1 MANLK
6 ISQVEK
12 TTNMDADA
20 YVLVVQNGK
29 NYRMSIKEAIAANV
43 DIKDV
48 DLSNYYT
55 KEETTTIVNNAI
67 EDIDVDLSNYY
78 TKEETTNI
86 INDSIEDF
94 EIVSED
100 GNVTTITEVVNTVE
114 TQTEQIGKL
123 ENIVENINKDV
134 ATEEDAEVTFD
145 NIFTY

>member
-43 DIKDV
+43 DLGDV

-55 KEETTTIVNNAI
+55 KEETV
-67 EDIDVDLSNYY
+67 
-78 TKEETTNI
+78 NI

-94 EIVSED
+94 EVVSEG

-114 TQTEQIGKL
+114 TQAEQIDKL
-123 ENIVENINKDV
+123 ENIVQNINKDV
-134 ATEEDAEVTFD
+134 AVEEDADATFD
-145 NIFTY
+145 GIFTY

>member
-43 DIKDV
+43 DLGDV

-55 KEETTTIVNNAI
+55 KEETV
-67 EDIDVDLSNYY
+67 
-78 TKEETTNI
+78 NI

-94 EIVSED
+94 EVVSEG

-114 TQTEQIGKL
+114 TQSDKIVELTTTTETHAEQIDKL
-123 ENIVENINKDV
+123 ENIVQNIHKDV
-134 ATEEDAEVTFD
+134 AVEEDADATFAG
-145 NIFTY
+145 IFTY

>member
-12 TTNMDADA
+12 TQDMSTDA

-43 DIKDV
+43 DLGDV

-55 KEETTTIVNNAI
+55 KEETV
-67 EDIDVDLSNYY
+67 
-78 TKEETTNI
+78 NI

-94 EIVSED
+94 EVVSE
-100 GNVTTITEVVNTVE
+100 GGISTTITDVVNTVE
-114 TQTEQIGKL
+114 THAEQIDKL
-123 ENIVENINKDV
+123 ENIVQNIHKDV
-134 ATEEDAEVTFD
+134 AVEEDANATFD
-145 NIFTY
+145 DIFTY

>member
-12 TTNMDADA
+12 TTNMDAYA

-48 DLSNYYT
+48 
-55 KEETTTIVNNAI
+55 
-67 EDIDVDLSNYY
+67 
-78 TKEETTNI
+78 
-86 INDSIEDF
+86 
-94 EIVSED
+94 
-100 GNVTTITEVVNTVE
+100 VNTVE
-114 TQTEQIGKL
+114 TQSDKIVELTTTTETHAEQIDKL
-123 ENIVENINKDV
+123 ENIVQNINKDV
-134 ATEEDAEVTFD
+134 AVEEDADATFD

>member
-55 KEETTTIVNNAI
+55 KLETI
-67 EDIDVDLSNYY
+67 
-78 TKEETTNI
+78 NI

-94 EIVSED
+94 EIVSEG
-100 GNVTTITEVVNTVE
+100 GNTTTITEVVNNVE
-114 TQTEQIGKL
+114 TQSEKIIEL
-123 ENIVENINKDV
+123 ENTVQNITEAI
-134 ATEEDAEVTFD
+134 ATKEDADATFGD
-145 NIFTY
+145 IFIY

>member
-43 DIKDV
+43 DLGDV

-55 KEETTTIVNNAI
+55 KTETI
-67 EDIDVDLSNYY
+67 
-78 TKEETTNI
+78 NI

-94 EIVSED
+94 EVISEG
-100 GNVTTITEVVNTVE
+100 GNPTTITDVVNNVE
-114 TQTEQIGKL
+114 TQSEKIVELTTTTEIQSEKIDNL
-123 ENIVENINKDV
+123 ENIVQNINRDV
-134 ATEEDAEVTFD
+134 AVEEDADATFD
-145 NIFTY
+145 DIFAY

>member
-48 DLSNYYT
+48 
-55 KEETTTIVNNAI
+55 
-67 EDIDVDLSNYY
+67 
-78 TKEETTNI
+78 
-86 INDSIEDF
+86 
-94 EIVSED
+94 
-100 GNVTTITEVVNTVE
+100 VNTVE
-114 TQTEQIGKL
+114 TQSDKIVELTTTTETHTEQIDKL
-123 ENIVENINKDV
+123 ENIVQNINKDV
-134 ATEEDAEVTFD
+134 AVEEDADATFND
-145 NIFTY
+145 IFAY

>member
-12 TTNMDADA
+12 TTNMDTDA

-55 KEETTTIVNNAI
+55 KEETV
-67 EDIDVDLSNYY
+67 
-78 TKEETTNI
+78 NI

-94 EIVSED
+94 EIVSEG
-100 GNVTTITEVVNTVE
+100 GNTTTITEVVNNVE
-114 TQTEQIGKL
+114 TQSDKIVELTTTTETHAEQIDKL
-123 ENIVENINKDV
+123 ENIVQNINKDV
-134 ATEEDAEVTFD
+134 AVEEDADATFD

>member
-43 DIKDV
+43 DFGDV

-55 KEETTTIVNNAI
+55 KEETV
-67 EDIDVDLSNYY
+67 
-78 TKEETTNI
+78 NI

-94 EIVSED
+94 EVVSAG
-100 GNVTTITEVVNTVE
+100 GNTTTITEVVNTVE
-114 TQTEQIGKL
+114 TQSDKIDKL
-123 ENIVENINKDV
+123 ENIVQNINKDV
-134 ATEEDAEVTFD
+134 AVEEDANATFD
-145 NIFTY
+145 GIFTY

>member
-43 DIKDV
+43 DLGDV

-55 KEETTTIVNNAI
+55 KEETVN
-67 EDIDVDLSNYY
+67 V
-78 TKEETTNI
+78 

-94 EIVSED
+94 EVVSEG

-114 TQTEQIGKL
+114 TQSDKIIELTTTAETHAEQIDKL
-123 ENIVENINKDV
+123 ENIVQNIHKDV
-134 ATEEDAEVTFD
+134 AVEEDADATFD
-145 NIFTY
+145 GIFTY

>member
-55 KEETTTIVNNAI
+55 KEETA
-67 EDIDVDLSNYY
+67 
-78 TKEETTNI
+78 NI

-94 EIVSED
+94 EVISEG
-100 GNVTTITEVVNTVE
+100 GNPTTITDVVNNVE
-114 TQTEQIGKL
+114 TQSEKIDKL
-123 ENIVENINKDV
+123 ENIVQNINKDV
-134 ATEEDAEVTFD
+134 AVEEDANATFD
-145 NIFTY
+145 GIFTY

>member
-43 DIKDV
+43 DLGDV

-55 KEETTTIVNNAI
+55 KTETI
-67 EDIDVDLSNYY
+67 
-78 TKEETTNI
+78 NI

-94 EIVSED
+94 EVISEG
-100 GNVTTITEVVNTVE
+100 GNPTTITGVVNNVE
-114 TQTEQIGKL
+114 IQSGKIVELTTTTEIQSEKIDKL
-123 ENIVENINKDV
+123 ENIVQNIYRDV
-134 ATEEDAEVTFD
+134 AIEEDADATFD

>member
-20 YVLVVQNGK
+20 YILVVQNGK

-55 KEETTTIVNNAI
+55 KEETA
-67 EDIDVDLSNYY
+67 
-78 TKEETTNI
+78 NI
-86 INDSIEDF
+86 INNSIEDY
-94 EIVSED
+94 EIVSEG
-100 GNVTTITEVVNTVE
+100 GNVTTITGVVNTVE
-114 TQTEQIGKL
+114 SQSEQLSQL
-123 ENIVENINKDV
+123 ENIVQNINKDV
-134 ATEEDAEVTFD
+134 AVEEDADATFD
-145 NIFTY
+145 SIFTY

>member
-43 DIKDV
+43 D
-48 DLSNYYT
+48 LG
-55 KEETTTIVNNAI
+55 
-67 EDIDVDLSNYY
+67 DVDLSNYY

-86 INDSIEDF
+86 INASIEDF

-114 TQTEQIGKL
+114 TQAEQIVNL
-123 ENIVENINKDV
+123 ENIVQNINKDV
-134 ATEEDAEVTFD
+134 ATEEDAEATFD
-145 NIFTY
+145 DIFIITY

>member
-12 TTNMDADA
+12 TQDMSTDA

-55 KEETTTIVNNAI
+55 KEETA
-67 EDIDVDLSNYY
+67 
-78 TKEETTNI
+78 NI
-86 INDSIEDF
+86 INDSIEDY
-94 EIVSED
+94 EIVSEG
-100 GNVTTITEVVNTVE
+100 GNVTTITEVVNNVE
-114 TQTEQIGKL
+114 TQAEQIAKL
-123 ENIVENINKDV
+123 ENTVQNINEAI
-134 ATEEDAEVTFD
+134 ATEEDANATFD
-145 NIFTY
+145 GIFAY

>member
-43 DIKDV
+43 DIEEV

-55 KEETTTIVNNAI
+55 KEETA
-67 EDIDVDLSNYY
+67 
-78 TKEETTNI
+78 NI

-114 TQTEQIGKL
+114 TQTEKIVELETTTETQTEQIIQL
-123 ENIVENINKDV
+123 ENIVQNINKDV
-134 ATEEDAEVTFD
+134 ATEEDAKATFD
-145 NIFTY
+145 DIFTY

>member
-43 DIKDV
+43 DLGDV

-55 KEETTTIVNNAI
+55 KEETA
-67 EDIDVDLSNYY
+67 
-78 TKEETTNI
+78 NI
-86 INDSIEDF
+86 INESIEDF
-94 EIVSED
+94 TVVSEG
-100 GNVTTITEVVNTVE
+100 GNVTTITEVVNAVE
-114 TQTEQIGKL
+114 TQAEQIDNL
-123 ENIVENINKDV
+123 QNIVENINRDV
-134 ATEEDAEVTFD
+134 AIEEDANATFD
-145 NIFTY
+145 GIFTY

>member
-43 DIKDV
+43 DLGDV

-55 KEETTTIVNNAI
+55 KEETV
-67 EDIDVDLSNYY
+67 
-78 TKEETTNI
+78 NI

-94 EIVSED
+94 EVVSAG
-100 GNVTTITEVVNTVE
+100 GNTTTITEVVNTVE
-114 TQTEQIGKL
+114 TQSDKIVELTTTTETHAEQIDKS
-123 ENIVENINKDV
+123 ENIVQNINKDV
-134 ATEEDAEVTFD
+134 AVEEDADATFD
-145 NIFTY
+145 GIFTY

>member
-12 TTNMDADA
+12 TTNMNADA

-43 DIKDV
+43 DLGDV

-55 KEETTTIVNNAI
+55 KEETV
-67 EDIDVDLSNYY
+67 
-78 TKEETTNI
+78 NI

-94 EIVSED
+94 EVVSE
-100 GNVTTITEVVNTVE
+100 GGIATTITEVVNTVE
-114 TQTEQIGKL
+114 TQAKQIDKL
-123 ENIVENINKDV
+123 ENIVQNINKDV
-134 ATEEDAEVTFD
+134 AVEEDADATFD
-145 NIFTY
+145 GIFTY

>member
-12 TTNMDADA
+12 TQDVSTDA

-55 KEETTTIVNNAI
+55 KEETA
-67 EDIDVDLSNYY
+67 
-78 TKEETTNI
+78 NI
-86 INDSIEDF
+86 INDSIEDY
-94 EIVSED
+94 EIVSEG
-100 GNVTTITEVVNTVE
+100 GNVTTITGVVNTVE
-114 TQTEQIGKL
+114 SQSEQIIQL
-123 ENIVENINKDV
+123 ENIVQNINKDI
-134 ATEEDAEVTFD
+134 ATEEDANASFGD
-145 NIFTY
+145 IFTY

>member
-12 TTNMDADA
+12 TQDMSTDA

-55 KEETTTIVNNAI
+55 KLETI
-67 EDIDVDLSNYY
+67 
-78 TKEETTNI
+78 NI

-94 EIVSED
+94 EIVSEV
-100 GNVTTITEVVNTVE
+100 GNTTTITEVVNNVE
-114 TQTEQIGKL
+114 TQSEKIVEL
-123 ENIVENINKDV
+123 ENTVQNINEAI
-134 ATEEDAEVTFD
+134 ATKEDADATFGD
-145 NIFTY
+145 IFIY

>member
-43 DIKDV
+43 DLGDV

-55 KEETTTIVNNAI
+55 KTETI
-67 EDIDVDLSNYY
+67 
-78 TKEETTNI
+78 NI

-94 EIVSED
+94 EVISEG
-100 GNVTTITEVVNTVE
+100 GNPTTITDVVNNVE
-114 TQTEQIGKL
+114 TQSEKIVELTTTTEIQSEKIDNL
-123 ENIVENINKDV
+123 ENIVQNINRDV
-134 ATEEDAEVTFD
+134 AIEEDADATF
-145 NIFTY
+145 NGIFAY

>member
-43 DIKDV
+43 DLGDV

-55 KEETTTIVNNAI
+55 KEETV
-67 EDIDVDLSNYY
+67 
-78 TKEETTNI
+78 NI
-86 INDSIEDF
+86 INDSIEDSDK
-94 EIVSED
+94 IVEL
-100 GNVTTITEVVNTVE
+100 TTTAE
-114 TQTEQIGKL
+114 THAEQIDKL
-123 ENIVENINKDV
+123 ENIVQNINKDV
-134 ATEEDAEVTFD
+134 AVEEDADATFD

>member
-55 KEETTTIVNNAI
+55 KEETA
-67 EDIDVDLSNYY
+67 
-78 TKEETTNI
+78 NI
-86 INDSIEDF
+86 INNSIEDY
-94 EIVSED
+94 EIVSEG
-100 GNVTTITEVVNTVE
+100 GNVTTITGVVNTVE
-114 TQTEQIGKL
+114 SQSEQLSQL
-123 ENIVENINKDV
+123 ENIVQNINKDI
-134 ATEEDAEVTFD
+134 ATEEDANASFSD
-145 NIFTY
+145 IFTY

>member
-48 DLSNYYT
+48 
-55 KEETTTIVNNAI
+55 
-67 EDIDVDLSNYY
+67 
-78 TKEETTNI
+78 
-86 INDSIEDF
+86 
-94 EIVSED
+94 
-100 GNVTTITEVVNTVE
+100 VNTVE
-114 TQTEQIGKL
+114 TQSDKIVELTTTTETHAEQIDKL
-123 ENIVENINKDV
+123 ENIVQNINKDV
-134 ATEEDAEVTFD
+134 AVEEDADATFD